1 MSTPPTRI
9 EQTLTLVVL
18 AVLIAGCFLVL
29 KPFLTAVVWA
39 VVLAAATWPLYA
51 KLKAWFGGRANL
63 AAAAMTLLI
72 ALVVLTPFVIV
83 GITLA
88 DNSERMTEFAK
99 GIVEEGPP
107 DPPAWVAALPFI
119 GERLQ
124 AYLTDLAHDT
134 PRLMIELKKLI
145 EPAKTVIVAGGAIA
159 AQGLLQLTLS
169 VLIVFFFYRDG
180 ETATRR
186 LRAAVERIAPNRGG
200 RLLDVASGTTRG
212 VVYGILGT
220 ALAQGVL
227 NAIGLWIAGIGAA
240 PLLGLVTFFLSPVPI
255 GPPLVWI
262 PAGIWLLTQGHTG
275 MGIFILLWGGLVVS
289 SVDNFLK
296 PLIISRGSN
305 LPFILVML
313 GILGGVVAFGFIGV
327 FIGPVLLALGLAL
340 LNEWAVFENERT
352 SAAADIA
359 ARAAE
364 APPARPAETAVP
376 RMSDASA
383 LRAPEVPVRA
393 VEAPPKG

>member
-51 KLKAWFGGRANL
+51 QLKAWFGGHASL
-63 AAAAMTLLI
+63 AAGAMTLLI
-72 ALVVLTPFVIV
+72 ALVVLIPFVIV

-99 GIVEEGPP
+99 RFVEEGPP
-107 DPPAWVAALPFI
+107 DPPAWVATLPFV

-124 AYLTDLAHDT
+124 AYLADLAHDT
-134 PRLMIELKKLI
+134 PRLMIELKKLVD
-145 EPAKTVIVAGGAIA
+145 PARTVVVAGGASV

-169 VLIVFFFYRDG
+169 VLIAFFFFRDG
-180 ETATRR
+180 EAATRR

-200 RLLDVASGTTRG
+200 RLLDVASNTTRG

-255 GPPLVWI
+255 GPPLVWG
-262 PAGIWLLTQGHTG
+262 PAAIWLLTQGHTG
-275 MGIFILLWGGLVVS
+275 MGIFLLLWGALVVS

-340 LNEWAVFENERT
+340 LSEWAVFENERT

-364 APPARPAETAVP
+364 APPPRTADAIARANEPTAV
-376 RMSDASA
+376 
-383 LRAPEVPVRA
+383 RAPEPPVRA
-393 VEAPPKG
+393 VEAPPKS